1 MDFILADRALSW
13 QPESEKL
20 SGLEYRMVGRG
31 WWVLWCFSLAHYNSR
46 LNLLEAFY
54 VIFRLILV
62 VGWTHSRSEFLAPFD
77 VIKVAAVVCKIVSSF
92 YAHIKSLWRVIS
104 CLYAAKYFLKSLFLY
119 KHALA
124 DVDGIFHVDV
134 ASHCRHYVYTIKIIN
149 KNFSIWAIHFEIN

>member
-1 MDFILADRALSW
+1 MADRALSW

-31 WWVLWCFSLAHYNSR
+31 WWVLRCFSLANYNSR

-62 VGWTHSRSEFLAPFD
+62 VGWTHSRPEFLASFD

-104 CLYAAKYFLKSLFLY
+104 CLLLNNKKVGFLRARISR
-119 KHALA
+119 
-124 DVDGIFHVDV
+124 
-134 ASHCRHYVYTIKIIN
+134 CRRNIPCWCCKPLSTLCVHDQNYQ
-149 KNFSIWAIHFEIN
+149 